1 MGQSLTWLCLWAAL
15 GLGWFGVL
23 FIDRMYALHQVSHV
37 GDDVAS
43 GDDLEDT
50 LVDAFET
57 VKAKVRCGRTAFVDI
72 LQPSVLRMYGLFR
85 VSSSSG
91 VHGL

>member
-1 MGQSLTWLCLWAAL
+1 
-15 GLGWFGVL
+15 
-23 FIDRMYALHQVSHV
+23 MYALHQVSHV
-37 GDDVAS
+37 GDDVAD

-50 LVDAFET
+50 TVVDAFET
-57 VKAKVRCGRTAFVDI
+57 AKAKVRCGRTAFVDI

-91 VHGL
+91 VHGH